1 MRCGCKNKANHV
13 ISARQLSITVTKHLR
28 PSTALFLKF
37 PALVHGPIAPG
48 PMAHTHI
55 PHGMSGAIT
64 PPLIVR
70 EKPNRGKKN
79 AVSHLLFDQTESQAS
94 LLGPLENILDPH
106 YSHQRG
112 QEQAQLCVKATFD
125 RVILRFNG
133 KR

>member
-1 MRCGCKNKANHV
+1 MIG
-13 ISARQLSITVTKHLR
+13 ARQLSITVTKHPR

-37 PALVHGPIAPG
+37 PALVLGPIAPG

-55 PHGMSGAIT
+55 PHGVSGATT

-70 EKPNRGKKN
+70 EKPNREEKKTN

-94 LLGPLENILDPH
+94 LLGPLENIPDPH

-112 QEQAQLCVKATFD
+112 QEQAQLCVKVTFD
-125 RVILRFNG
+125 I
-133 KR
+133 